1 MVKKIIELETDYLI
15 IGGGAMCMAF
25 VDEMLNGSCAYGK
38 SRSSEHL
45 ERKAPAIFVTFK
57 QYNK

>member
-38 SRSSEHL
+38 YKKVILNPSFL
-45 ERKAPAIFVTFK
+45 
-57 QYNK
+57 